1 MVAVRV
7 NVLARNLETTGGFT
21 DTKVYD
27 MGVAGTLSPGGAY
40 KRHVYNAV
48 IRVVNPSSRR
58 E

>member
-1 MVAVRV
+1 VAVRV
-7 NVLARNLETTGGFT
+7 NVLARNLEATSGFT

-27 MGVAGTLSPGGAY
+27 MGIAGTVTPGGAY

-48 IRVVNPSSRR
+48 IRIVNPSSRR